1 MQLLIEKYTVQYVES
16 HAFSCLFYLKQ
27 LAVLGGGERA
37 GL

>member
-1 MQLLIEKYTVQYVES
+1 MQLLIEKYTVLYVES
-16 HAFSCLFYLKQ
+16 LAFSCLFYLKQ